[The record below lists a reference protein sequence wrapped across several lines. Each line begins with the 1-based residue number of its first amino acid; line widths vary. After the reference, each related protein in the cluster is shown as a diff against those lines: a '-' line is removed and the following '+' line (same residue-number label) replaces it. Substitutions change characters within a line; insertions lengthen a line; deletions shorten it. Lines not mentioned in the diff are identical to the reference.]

1 MRYDYD
7 MAVIG
12 GGAAG
17 LVSAGMSASLG
28 AKTVLIEAGKLGGD
42 CTWTGCVPSK
52 TLLKAAKVAHTVR
65 TAARHGLESQEPQFD
80 FARVMAHVHAVQQ
93 HFYEEADA
101 HPNLEKFG
109 IEIIEGRA
117 EFFDPHRVQIT
128 NHRGDISKLT
138 SRYFVVATG
147 SGPLL
152 PPVDGLS
159 EIDYLTNETI
169 FSLSTLPRRL
179 IVVGSGPVGLEM
191 AQAFRRFGAEV
202 TVVSFDEALL
212 VRDDRQLSA
221 ELQKALSSEG
231 IRFFLS
237 CTVKRVEKSGDG
249 VRVSA
254 EQRFTGK
261 ESVVEGDA
269 VLFATGRRT
278 NTSGLN
284 LEAAG
289 VGYNKTGIRIDNRCR
304 TTRKNIF
311 AAGDVTGRY
320 QFTHMA
326 EHMAKT
332 AVANA
337 LLRFPAKLDLS
348 HVTWCTFTDPEM
360 AQVGAREDDLIRKGT
375 RHDVYRFPFTKI
387 DRAVMENETVGQI
400 KVLAKSL
407 TGKILGVSIL
417 GTNAGEMIGE
427 YALAMR
433 NGVTLRQVADTIHPY
448 PTYVLGNRRAA
459 DQWYVRKITPN
470 LIRWVRRI
478 FGYRG
483 RLPDPPAPERIL

>member
-17 LVSAGMSASLG
+17 LTAAGMSASLG
-28 AKTVLIEAGKLGGD
+28 AKTALIEAGKLGGD

-52 TLLKAAKVAHTVR
+52 TLLKAAKVVHAIR
-65 TAARHGLESQEPQFD
+65 TADRHGLESQEPQFD

-93 HFYEEADA
+93 HIYEEADA
-101 HPNLEKFG
+101 PPNLERLG
-109 IEIIEGRA
+109 VEVIEGRA
-117 EFFDPHRVQIT
+117 EFLEPHSVQIT
-128 NHRGDISKLT
+128 NDQSDKAKLT
-138 SRYFVVATG
+138 SRYFVIATG
-147 SGPLL
+147 SGPML
-152 PPVDGLS
+152 PPVEGLS

-169 FSLSTLPRRL
+169 FSLSALPGHL

-212 VRDDRQLSA
+212 VRDDRQLSV
-221 ELQKALSSEG
+221 ELQKVLLAEG
-231 IRFFLS
+231 IRIFLS
-237 CTVKRVEKSGDG
+237 CTVKRIEKSGEG
-249 VRVSA
+249 VRIAA
-254 EQRFTGK
+254 EHRGTG
-261 ESVVEGDA
+261 ETSLVEGDA
-269 VLFATGRRT
+269 VLFATGRKPNT
-278 NTSGLN
+278 NGLN
-284 LEAAG
+284 LEAIG
-289 VGYNKTGIRIDNRCR
+289 VAYDRTGIRIDNRCH
-304 TTRKNIF
+304 TTRKNVF

-332 AVANA
+332 AVTNA
-337 LLRFPAKLDLS
+337 LLGFPAKLDLP
-348 HVTWCTFTDPEM
+348 HVTWCTYTDPEM
-360 AQVGAREDDLIRKGT
+360 AQVGAREDDLKRKGT

-387 DRAVMENETVGQI
+387 DRAVMENETIGMV

-417 GTNAGEMIGE
+417 GAHAGEMIGE

-459 DQWYVRKITPN
+459 DQWYIRKLSPAI
-470 LIRWVRRI
+470 IRWVRRI

-483 RLPDPPAPERIL
+483 RLPDPPDPERIL